1 MSEEL
6 NLAQVF
12 HHFRRYII
20 LSLIVSLVLVPVA
33 DALIVQRDRNRSMV
47 YGDLFWQVGLG
58 VYKIS
63 DHDLNVTYH
72 APADHMLTG
81 VLNVTYEYPI
91 VTLLFYAVLAGIEP
105 GVFGPSHYIA
115 NCALVL
121 LAHLDVMLFLYLS
134 QDYWDK
140 RWLKQLLAL
149 YYFFDVAYAVGFGKI
164 EPLADVFMLGAFV
177 LFKRGALWKAN
188 ALLGVAVQTKVYPGL
203 AFPVFFAAGPLASVS
218 FAVTLVCLSLPLLA
232 TGMGY
237 TSLLAHL
244 TNSSSYATITTNP
257 FYLGLAATNPVAIIA
272 PAVLVVA
279 LFYSVLKTK
288 RLGPIPIPTL
298 KLRSKNLTG
307 LFVLSMPLVLMFF
320 SWVLIWYYSW
330 FVPMVLLL
338 KTPDEMMRYRWMI
351 AAVWVAHFVGIA
363 LNLQYFLAGPIAEFF
378 GHLKL

>member
-6 NLAQVF
+6 SLAGVF
-12 HHFRRYII
+12 RRFRRYII
-20 LSLIVSLVLVPVA
+20 LSLVISLMLVPVA

-58 VYKIS
+58 VYNIS
-63 DHDLNVTYH
+63 DHDLNVTYR

-91 VTLLFYAVLAGIEP
+91 VTLLFYAILAGIEP
-105 GVFGPSHYIA
+105 GMFGPSHYIA

-121 LAHLDVMLFLYLS
+121 LAHLDLLLFLYLS
-134 QDYWDK
+134 QGHWDK

-149 YYFFDVAYAVGFGKI
+149 YYFFDVTYAVGFGKI
-164 EPLADVFMLGAFV
+164 EPLVDAFMLGAFV

-188 ALLGVAVQTKVYPGL
+188 ALLGVAVQTKLYPGL
-203 AFPVFFAAGPLASVS
+203 AFPIFFAAGPLASLTFVGT
-218 FAVTLVCLSLPLLA
+218 VVGLSLPLLA
-232 TGMGY
+232 TDMGY
-237 TSLLAHL
+237 TSLFAHL
-244 TNSSSYATITTNP
+244 TNSPSYAAFTTNP
-257 FYLGLAATNPVAIIA
+257 FYLGLGLNNPVALLA
-272 PAVLVVA
+272 PAVLVIA
-279 LFYSVLKTK
+279 LLYSVLLTK
-288 RLGPIPIPTL
+288 PFGPIRIPTL
-298 KLRSKNLTG
+298 KLRSTSLTG
-307 LFVLSMPLVLMFF
+307 LFIFTMPLVLMFF

-338 KTPDEMMRYRWMI
+338 KTPDEMVRYRWMI
-351 AAVWVAHFVGIA
+351 AGIWVAHFVGIA

>member
-6 NLAQVF
+6 SLAGV
-12 HHFRRYII
+12 FRRFRRFII
-20 LSLIVSLVLVPVA
+20 LSLLVSLLLVPVA

-58 VYKIS
+58 VYNIS

-105 GVFGPSHYIA
+105 GIFGPSHYIA
-115 NCALVL
+115 NWALVL
-121 LAHLDVMLFLYLS
+121 LAHLDVLAFLYLS
-134 QDYWDK
+134 QGYWDK
-140 RWLKQLLAL
+140 RWLRQLLAL
-149 YYFFDVAYAVGFGKI
+149 FYFFEVTYAIGFGKI
-164 EPLADVFMLGAFV
+164 EPLADAFMLGAFV

-203 AFPVFFAAGPLASVS
+203 AFPIFFAAGPLASLS
-218 FAVTLVCLSLPLLA
+218 FVVTIIGLSLPLLA

-237 TSLLAHL
+237 TSLIAHL
-244 TNSSSYATITTNP
+244 TNSPSYASITTNP
-257 FYLGLAATNPVAIIA
+257 FYLGLAAANPVAIIA
-272 PAVLVVA
+272 PAILVVV
-279 LFYSVLKTK
+279 LLYSVLVTK
-288 RLGPIPIPTL
+288 RLGPIRVPTL
-298 KLRSKNLTG
+298 KLKSKSFMG
-307 LFVLSMPLVLMFF
+307 LFIFCVPLVLMFF

-351 AAVWVAHFVGIA
+351 VAIWVAHFVGIA
-363 LNLQYFLAGPIAEFF
+363 LNLQYFLVGPIAEFF